1 MKPVLRVGRNALV
14 RAEAQQ
20 SALLIDARDYY
31 RTLYRALEQA
41 QSYAIVSGWQFES
54 GIPLLR
60 GEDAEHTAHPVKF
73 LEFLQALCDER
84 PGLTIYLLAWDF
96 SVVYAKDREWGQAE
110 KFNGGNPQVRF
121 VWDAHPTVGASHHQ
135 KFAVIDGAVGFI
147 GGIDLCDARWDEN
160 DHRSEHPERVNV
172 VGDPCKPYHDVQACF
187 TGAIVA
193 PLVEVFVE
201 RWLLACGERL
211 QFAPPAVGARDRFD
225 LMALSGGCAHS
236 ICATHAALS
245 RTRVDSRAEPARVG
259 EVFALF
265 GDAIRAARRL
275 IYAETQYF
283 TSRSVAKLLFE
294 RMRDDT
300 LPKLDIV
307 VVLPHGAD
315 TPMEKMALED
325 TQDGVL
331 SALLETALECGH
343 ELRLIYPASRNP
355 DGSET
360 ATFIHSK
367 ILIVDDELLMV
378 GSPNLTERSIALDTE
393 LAITWECNS
402 EADELT
408 DCIQTIRTLLLAEHS
423 GLPASEF
430 GLQRGLCE
438 KVGLLIERGDTR
450 LRRREVVAAGPLGD
464 LLSQFFD
471 PGDAEL
477 TDATALLEP
486 LPRESRLPATS
497 TS

>member
-1 MKPVLRVGRNALV
+1 MKPVLEVGRNAHV
-14 RAEAQQ
+14 RAETRQ

-31 RTLYRALEQA
+31 KTLYRALERA
-41 QSYAIVSGWQFES
+41 RSYAIVSGWQFES
-54 GIPLLR
+54 GVPLLR
-60 GEDAEHTAHPVKF
+60 GQDAEHTAYPVKF
-73 LEFLQALCDER
+73 LELLDALCAER
-84 PGLTIYLLAWDF
+84 EDLTIYLLAWDY

-110 KFNGGNPQVRF
+110 KFTAKSPRLRF
-121 VWDAHPTVGASHHQ
+121 VWDTHPAVGASHHQ
-135 KFAVIDGAVGFI
+135 KFVVVDGAIGFI
-147 GGIDLCDARWDEN
+147 GGIDLCDARWDDN
-160 DHRSEHPERVNV
+160 DHRTEHPDRVNV

-187 TGAIVA
+187 TGPVVG
-193 PLVEVFVE
+193 PLVDLFVE
-201 RWLLACGERL
+201 RWQLACGERL
-211 QFAPPAVGARDRFD
+211 QLSPPPADAESRFE
-225 LMALSGGCAHS
+225 LTELSGDCAHT

-245 RTRVDSRAEPARVG
+245 RTRVDERAEPARVG
-259 EVFALF
+259 EVFALL

-283 TSRSVAKLLFE
+283 TSRSVAKLLLE
-294 RMRDDT
+294 RMRDAE

-331 SALLETALECGH
+331 SVLLQTALETGH

-378 GSPNLTERSIALDTE
+378 GSPNLTERSLALDTE
-393 LAITWECNS
+393 LSISWECNS
-402 EADELT
+402 EGDELT
-408 DCIQTIRTLLLAEHS
+408 DCIQNIRTRLLAEHS
-423 GLPASEF
+423 GLPANEF
-430 GLQRGLCE
+430 IPQRGLCQ
-438 KVGLLIERGDTR
+438 KLGSLIERGGTR
-450 LRRREVVAAGPLGD
+450 LRRREVVEAGPLGE
-464 LLSQFFD
+464 LLSHLFD
-471 PGDAEL
+471 PGDNEL
-477 TDATALLEP
+477 TRATALLEP
-486 LPRESRLPATS
+486 LARASLLPATS